1 MQNIAAESY
10 SIRITFVSVK
20 VPTYFL
26 PFHIYP
32 RTSQHKTCA
41 HYQKFNQPP
50 SFQVKCTILP
60 ANGVVLWGWNR
71 IQGNCANTFR
81 EKKYCNAAYI
91 VNSYSRW
98 HVTFALLLINAG
110 KCLIHLITFC
120 YVCAFFYPIINGL
133 KGPIEE
139 MYVHK

>member
-10 SIRITFVSVK
+10 SITITFVSVK

-26 PFHIYP
+26 PFYIYP

-50 SFQVKCTILP
+50 SFQVKCTISP
-60 ANGVVLWGWNR
+60 AIGVVVWGWNR
-71 IQGNCANTFR
+71 IQGNSANTFR
-81 EKKYCNAAYI
+81 EKKYCNATYYI
-91 VNSYSRW
+91 FRW

>member
-10 SIRITFVSVK
+10 SITITFVSVK

-26 PFHIYP
+26 PFYIYP

-81 EKKYCNAAYI
+81 EKIYCNATKVHISVTRNFCFAPYKCRKMPYSFDYVLLRMCVLLSHNQWFKRAYWG
-91 VNSYSRW
+91 N
-98 HVTFALLLINAG
+98 
-110 KCLIHLITFC
+110 
-120 YVCAFFYPIINGL
+120 VCT
-133 KGPIEE
+133 
-139 MYVHK
+139 